1 MLSNGHEAG
10 TWPQPLPEHSL
21 WEAGDERPLQMF
33 QCVRRRAGQR
43 PDAAYGDPGI
53 CRRRKTGRI
62 VGAGPVRLSGHKLS
76 FVCSMS
82 PEIAGTVHSTVCA
95 LHLNKAGKEG
105 EGVMC
110 KTKLR

>member
-1 MLSNGHEAG
+1 MATAFTRTLSVGSRG
-10 TWPQPLPEHSL
+10 
-21 WEAGDERPLQMF
+21 
-33 QCVRRRAGQR
+33 
-43 PDAAYGDPGI
+43 
-53 CRRRKTGRI
+53 RKTTSNVPVRAEEGRTKARRGLRGSGRI